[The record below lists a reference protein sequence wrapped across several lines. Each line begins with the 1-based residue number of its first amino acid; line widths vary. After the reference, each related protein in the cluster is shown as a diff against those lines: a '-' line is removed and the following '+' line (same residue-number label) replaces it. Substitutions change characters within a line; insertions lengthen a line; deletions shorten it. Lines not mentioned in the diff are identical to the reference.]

1 MYNLERFFPKCLTQS
16 AFKNFKN
23 TFYGQDLKKKKTP
36 SEWLYFDD
44 DVLSSTLISQCD
56 MNYV

>member
-23 TFYGQDLKKKKTP
+23 TFYGQDLKKKTQRVVI
-36 SEWLYFDD
+36 F
-44 DVLSSTLISQCD
+44 
-56 MNYV
+56 

>member
-36 SEWLYFDD
+36 ASGYILMMMYFHP
-44 DVLSSTLISQCD
+44 Q
-56 MNYV
+56 

>member
-23 TFYGQDLKKKKTP
+23 TFYGQDLKKKTP
-36 SEWLYFDD
+36 ASGYILMMMYFHPH
-44 DVLSSTLISQCD
+44 
-56 MNYV
+56 